1 MARGYFTTEA
11 QLAEVFRFK
20 LCLCVSVVKSSPQYG
35 PTANIDNGLLTTPF
49 TIHRLPFTIHT
60 MALRHPPK
68 DVIPPAAQARRRAP
82 RVVRFEEPP
91 EGFWRRWRRRLIRPA
106 TVIPVA
112 LLAIVCVAV
121 LGYYY
126 TVFSERIDKL
136 LRGEVF
142 TRSAGIYAA
151 PKQLRTGE
159 GLSAE
164 DLVASLKRA
173 GYVERSLQADDARGR
188 YAADGAGVEVE
199 PSKDSKIDGKAQFP
213 HVRVQFG
220 KGGKTVAAIS
230 DLDAG
235 GAKVQSAWLEPELI
249 SAVAGPQR
257 ERRRV
262 VGYGDLPDV
271 LVKAIVTTEDRD
283 FFNHYGVNFRG
294 ILRAAIRR
302 YDADP
307 NSFLSRQGGSSI
319 TQQLVK
325 NLFLSPED
333 SIKRKVSEAYMS
345 VILETRLSKREIFAL
360 YCNEIYLGQRSGF
373 SIKGV
378 GEASEAYFNKDVT
391 TLTLP
396 EAALLAGMI
405 RSPNRYNPYK
415 YPDTAFERR
424 NQVLKSMVEAGAITE
439 VEGARAM
446 ATEVKLAPQKGRIDA
461 SEAPYFVDYAQNQLA
476 DILADTSAAE
486 RLRIYTT
493 IDMDLQRAAYA
504 ALVKQ
509 LAALDK
515 VQARRFP
522 AGTLQ
527 AALVAMKADTGE
539 IVAMVGGR
547 DYEKSQLNRAT
558 DAMRQPGSVF
568 KPFVYATAINTAYDP
583 APQVITA
590 ATTYRDE
597 PTTFTF
603 GGQSYS
609 PGNFG
614 DTFSHKDV
622 TVRDALTRS
631 LNVVTVKIASEL
643 TISRVM
649 ALAVKAG
656 LPKPKQNFLA
666 MALGT
671 NEATPL
677 QVASAY
683 TAFAQL
689 GTRVTPVGIN
699 RITNGSGVTIAA
711 PQGQKNEVMRP
722 QVAYIMDSLMKDVV
736 NRGTAAKVR
745 ARGLRANV
753 AGKTGTSR
761 DGWFAGFTPNL
772 VCVVYV
778 GFDDGSDLGLT
789 GGDSA
794 LPIWTDFMAAALQ
807 MHPEWGGDWQEPPDI
822 EHVDIDPTTG
832 MLAAASATE
841 KRSELF
847 IKGSAPTRE
856 SVPDESATPE
866 ELPLPEADLP
876 LPKATPGSVYVPPY
890 EEEPTPTPGRRERS
904 TQPPGRGEEGDDGSR
919 LSGYVTLDID
929 PTTGL
934 IAAPTCPIIRT
945 QTFRIGTEPHKRCGP
960 QYHQNQ
966 VIIPGETR
974 PRRAAPPKE
983 N

>member
-1 MARGYFTTEA
+1 
-11 QLAEVFRFK
+11 
-20 LCLCVSVVKSSPQYG
+20 
-35 PTANIDNGLLTTPF
+35 
-49 TIHRLPFTIHT
+49 
-60 MALRHPPK
+60 MALRHPPN
-68 DVIPPAAQARRRAP
+68 DVIPPAAPARRRGP

-106 TVIPVA
+106 TVIPAAVLTVA
-112 LLAIVCVAV
+112 VVAV
-121 LGYYY
+121 LAYYY
-126 TVFSERIDKL
+126 SIFSERIDRL

-151 PKQLRTGE
+151 PRQLRAGE
-159 GLSAE
+159 GLSVE
-164 DLVASLKRA
+164 DLVAKLKRA
-173 GYVERSLQADDARGR
+173 GYVERAQQADTVRGR
-188 YAADGAGVEVE
+188 YSVDDANVEIE
-199 PSKDSKIDGKAQFP
+199 PSKDSLIDGKRQFP
-213 HVRVQFG
+213 HLRVQFA
-220 KGGKTVAAIS
+220 KGGKSVAAIS
-230 DLDAG
+230 DLDAN
-235 GAKVQSAWLEPELI
+235 GAKLPSAWLEPELI
-249 SAVAGPQR
+249 SAFAGPQR

-262 VGYGDLPDV
+262 VGFKDLPDV
-271 LVKAIVTTEDRD
+271 LVKSIITTEDRD

-325 NLFLSPED
+325 NLFLSPEG
-333 SIKRKVSEAYMS
+333 SIKRKASEAYMS
-345 VILETRLSKREIFAL
+345 LILETRLTKEEIFAL
-360 YCNEIYLGQRSGF
+360 YCNEIYLGQRAGF

-391 TLTLP
+391 ALTLP

-415 YPDTAFERR
+415 YPDVAFERR
-424 NQVLKSMVEAGAITE
+424 NQVLKSMVEAGAISE

-446 ATEVKLAPQKGRIDA
+446 ATEVKLAPARGRIDA

-476 DILADTSAAE
+476 DIIADTSAAE

-527 AALVAMKADTGE
+527 AALVAIKADTGE

-583 APQVITA
+583 VPRLITA

-597 PTTFTF
+597 ATTFTS

-614 DTFSHKDV
+614 DHFSNADV

-631 LNVVTVKIASEL
+631 LNVITVKIADEV

-649 ALAVKAG
+649 ALAAKAG
-656 LPKPKQNFLA
+656 LPKPKANYLA
-666 MALGT
+666 HALGT

-689 GTRVTPVGIN
+689 GTRVTPVGIS
-699 RITNGSGVTIAA
+699 RVTNGSGVTIAA

-745 ARGLRANV
+745 ARGFRANV

-761 DGWFAGFTPNL
+761 DGWFAGFTPNI

-778 GFDDGSDLGLT
+778 GYDDGSDLGIT

-794 LPIWTDFMAAALQ
+794 LPIWTDFMTAALQ
-807 MHPEWGGDWQEPPDI
+807 LHPEWGGDWQEPPDI
-822 EHVDIDPTTG
+822 EHVDIDPRTG
-832 MLAAASATE
+832 MLAGPDATE

-847 IKGSAPTRE
+847 IKGSAPTAE
-856 SVPDESATPE
+856 SDEPEESASPE
-866 ELPLPEADLP
+866 ELPLPEVP
-876 LPKATPGSVYVPPY
+876 LPEVTPGPVYVPPPA
-890 EEEPTPTPGRRERS
+890 EVTPTPGRRERIP
-904 TQPPGRGEEGDDGSR
+904 PPGRGDEDEDGTSR

-934 IAAPTCPIIRT
+934 LAAPTCPVIRT
-945 QTFRIGTEPHKRCGP
+945 QTFRLGTEPHKRCGP
-960 QYHQNQ
+960 QYHTNQ
-966 VIIPGETR
+966 TIIPGETR
-974 PRRAAPPKE
+974 PRRASPP
-983 N
+983 

>member
-1 MARGYFTTEA
+1 
-11 QLAEVFRFK
+11 
-20 LCLCVSVVKSSPQYG
+20 
-35 PTANIDNGLLTTPF
+35 
-49 TIHRLPFTIHT
+49 

-68 DVIPPAAQARRRAP
+68 DVVPPPAHTRRRAP
-82 RVVRFEEPP
+82 RVYQFEEPP

-106 TVIPVA
+106 TVIP
-112 LLAIVCVAV
+112 AV
-121 LGYYY
+121 VVTLIIAGLLGYYY
-126 TVFSERIDKL
+126 TLFSERIDKL

-151 PKQLRTGE
+151 PKQVKAGD

-164 DLVASLKRA
+164 ELVARLKRA
-173 GYVERSLQADDARGR
+173 GYVERAQQADTARGR
-188 YAADGAGVEVE
+188 FSVEGANVEIE
-199 PSKDSKIDGKAQFP
+199 PSRDSKIDGKAQFA

-220 KGGKTVAAIS
+220 RGGKTVAALS
-230 DLDAG
+230 DLDAN
-235 GAKVQSAWLEPELI
+235 GARIQSAWLEPELI

-262 VGYGDLPDV
+262 VGFNDLPDV
-271 LVKAIVTTEDRD
+271 LVKAIIVTEDRD

-302 YDADP
+302 YEADP

-325 NLFLSPED
+325 NLFLSPEG
-333 SIKRKVSEAYMS
+333 SLKRKVSEAYMS
-345 VILETRLSKREIFAL
+345 IILETRLEKKEIFAL

-378 GEASEAYFNKDVT
+378 GEATEAYFNKDVT
-391 TLTLP
+391 ALTLP

-415 YPDTAFERR
+415 HPEVAFERR
-424 NQVLKSMVEAGAITE
+424 NQVLKSMVEAGAISE
-439 VEGARAM
+439 VEGARAS
-446 ATEVKLAPQKGRIDA
+446 ATEVRLAPAKGRIDA

-476 DILADTSAAE
+476 DLIADTSAAE

-493 IDMDLQRAAYA
+493 IDMDLQRAAYS

-515 VQARRFP
+515 VQAKRFP

-583 APQVITA
+583 VPRLITA
-590 ATTYRDE
+590 ATTYKDE
-597 PTTFTF
+597 ATTFSS
-603 GGQSYS
+603 GGQQYS

-614 DTFSHKDV
+614 DTFSNKEV

-631 LNVVTVKIASEL
+631 LNVITVKLAEEL
-643 TISRVM
+643 TVSRVM
-649 ALAVKAG
+649 SLASKAG
-656 LPKPKQNFLA
+656 LPKPKVNYLA
-666 MALGT
+666 NALGT

-689 GTRVTPVGIN
+689 GTRVTPVGIS
-699 RITNGSGVTIAA
+699 RVTTGAGTTIAA

-778 GFDDGSDLGLT
+778 GFDDGSDLGMT

-794 LPIWTDFMAAALQ
+794 LPIWTDFMSAALAA
-807 MHPEWGGDWQEPPDI
+807 HPEWGGDWQEPPDI
-822 EHVDIDPTTG
+822 DHVEIDPRTG
-832 MLAAASATE
+832 LLPGPDATE
-841 KRSELF
+841 KRTELF
-847 IKGSAPTRE
+847 IKGSAPTAE
-856 SVPDESATPE
+856 SLEPDESATPE
-866 ELPLPEADLP
+866 ELPLPDVDVP
-876 LPKATPGSVYVPPY
+876 LPDTTPGPVYVPPY
-890 EEEPTPTPGRRERS
+890 PEETPPPARRDRPT
-904 TQPPGRGEEGDDGSR
+904 PPGRGDDDEEDSTR
-919 LSGYVTLDID
+919 LTGTVTLDID

-934 IAAPTCPIIRT
+934 IAAPTCPVIRS

-966 VIIPGETR
+966 TIIPGQTR
-974 PRRAAPPKE
+974 PRRAAPP
-983 N
+983 

>member
-1 MARGYFTTEA
+1 
-11 QLAEVFRFK
+11 
-20 LCLCVSVVKSSPQYG
+20 
-35 PTANIDNGLLTTPF
+35 
-49 TIHRLPFTIHT
+49 

-68 DVIPPAAQARRRAP
+68 DVVPPAAHTRRRGP
-82 RVVRFEEPP
+82 RVYKYEQPP

-106 TVIPVA
+106 TVIPAAVLAVA
-112 LLAIVCVAV
+112 AVAV
-121 LGYYY
+121 LAYYY
-126 TVFSERIDKL
+126 SVFSERIDKL

-151 PKQLRTGE
+151 PKQVRTGE
-159 GLSAE
+159 GLSVE
-164 DLVASLKRA
+164 DLVARLKRA
-173 GYVERSLQADDARGR
+173 GYVERAQQADTARGR
-188 YAADGAGVEVE
+188 FSVDGLNVEVE
-199 PSKDSKIDGKAQFP
+199 PSRDSKIDGRAQFP

-230 DLDAG
+230 DLGAN
-235 GAKVQSAWLEPELI
+235 GAKLQSAWLEPELI

-257 ERRRV
+257 ERRRI
-262 VGYGDLPDV
+262 VGFNDLPDM
-271 LVKAIVTTEDRD
+271 LVKAIVVTEDRD
-283 FFNHYGVNFRG
+283 FFDHYGVNFRG
-294 ILRAAIRR
+294 ILRAAVRR

-325 NLFLSPED
+325 NLFLTPEYSP
-333 SIKRKVSEAYMS
+333 KRKIAEAYMS
-345 VILETRLSKREIFAL
+345 VILETRLEKKDIFTL
-360 YCNEIYLGQRSGF
+360 YCNEAYLGQRAGF

-378 GEASEAYFNKDVT
+378 GEAAEAYFNKDVT
-391 TLTLP
+391 ALTLP

-405 RSPNRYNPYK
+405 RSPNRYNPYRH
-415 YPDTAFERR
+415 PEVAFERR
-424 NQVLKSMVEAGAITE
+424 NQVLKSMVEAGAISE
-439 VEGARAM
+439 VEAARAM
-446 ATEVKLAPQKGRIDA
+446 ATEVKLAPAKGRIDA

-476 DILADTSAAE
+476 DIIADTSAAE

-493 IDMDLQRAAYA
+493 IDMDLQRAAYS

-515 VQARRFP
+515 VQAKRFP
-522 AGTLQ
+522 VGTLQ

-583 APQVITA
+583 VPRLITA
-590 ATTYRDE
+590 ATTYMDE
-597 PTTFTF
+597 ATTFTS

-614 DTFSHKDV
+614 DTFSNKEV

-631 LNVVTVKIASEL
+631 LNVVTVKIADEV
-643 TISRVM
+643 TVGRVM
-649 ALAVKAG
+649 ALAAKAG
-656 LPKPKQNFLA
+656 LPKPKANYLA
-666 MALGT
+666 HALGT

-689 GTRVTPVGIN
+689 GTRVTPVGIS

-711 PQGQKNEVMRP
+711 PKGQKNEVMRP
-722 QVAYIMDSLMKDVV
+722 QVAYIMDSMMKDVV

-778 GFDDGSDLGLT
+778 GFDDGSDLGMT

-794 LPIWTDFMAAALQ
+794 LPIWTDFMSAALAA
-807 MHPEWGGDWQEPPDI
+807 HPEWGGDWQEPPDI
-822 EHVDIDPTTG
+822 EHVEIDPTTG
-832 MLAAASATE
+832 MLPGPDSTE
-841 KRSELF
+841 KRTELF
-847 IKGSAPTRE
+847 IRGSAPTEE
-856 SVPDESATPE
+856 SLEPDESATPE
-866 ELPLPEADLP
+866 ELPLPDVDVP
-876 LPKATPGSVYVPPY
+876 LPNPTPVIVPPFP
-890 EEEPTPTPGRRERS
+890 EETSPPARRERPN
-904 TQPPGRGEEGDDGSR
+904 QPGRDEDEEEDSSR
-919 LSGYVTLDID
+919 LSGTVTLDID

-934 IAAPTCPIIRT
+934 IAAPTCPVIRT
-945 QTFRIGTEPHKRCGP
+945 QTFRIGAEPHKRCGP

-966 VIIPGETR
+966 TIIPKETR
-974 PRRAAPPKE
+974 PRRASPP
-983 N
+983 